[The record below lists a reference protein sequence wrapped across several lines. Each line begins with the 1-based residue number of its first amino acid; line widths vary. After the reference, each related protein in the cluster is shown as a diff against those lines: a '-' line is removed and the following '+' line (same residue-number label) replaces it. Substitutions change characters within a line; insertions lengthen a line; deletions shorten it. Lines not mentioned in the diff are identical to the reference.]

1 MRGPWRNFS
10 ASFNESDRSA
20 GSIELDGRWNDS
32 EKAQVEEVN
41 QIRGTG
47 EGKGRGGQGKRTWSE
62 WSKNRHCFSE
72 IFIK

>member
-47 EGKGRGGQGKRTWSE
+47 EGEGEGRSREAHLVGMVEKSSLFFR
-62 WSKNRHCFSE
+62 NFY
-72 IFIK
+72 